1 MKKLL
6 PGILATLLCL
16 GCFTACD
23 QLDSLKSKLPDFLQF
38 GKTESTEDSKK
49 DEDSTPQETHPH
61 EKDLK
66 DAKDFINGQMQEMTL
81 DTRKGY
87 EVVNSFSFIGS
98 DEVYDVAWS
107 VNIDGVTV
115 EEGEE
120 NDTIVISEMEEDTP
134 YVLTCTITDPQ
145 GCHTVSF
152 SYDATA
158 LKAVVPTFITEKPA
172 ENTAYK
178 LYV

>member
-49 DEDSTPQETHPH
+49 DEDSTPTPAAHPH

-66 DAKDFINGQMQEMTL
+66 DAKDFINGQMQEMEL
-81 DTRKGY
+81 NTRKDY

-98 DEVYDVAWS
+98 DDVYDVSWS
-107 VNIDGVTV
+107 VNVEEGVTV

-120 NDTIVISEMEEDTP
+120 NDTIVISELEEDLP
-134 YVLTCTITDPQ
+134 YILTCTITDPQ
-145 GCHTVSF
+145 GCHNIKF
-152 SYDATA
+152 EYEATA
-158 LKAVVPTFITEKPA
+158 LKALNVVW
-172 ENTAYK
+172 
-178 LYV
+178 